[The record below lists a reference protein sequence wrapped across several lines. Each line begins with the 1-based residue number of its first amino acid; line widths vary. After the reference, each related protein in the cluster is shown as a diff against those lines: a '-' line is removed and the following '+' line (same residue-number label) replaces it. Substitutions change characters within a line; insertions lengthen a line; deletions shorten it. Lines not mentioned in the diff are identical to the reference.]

1 MTTMLVLTITCMV
14 LASLNGGL
22 ALYLAVA
29 AGGVERIALSLLA
42 LCNLLFLGLML
53 MGGAFG

>member
-1 MTTMLVLTITCMV
+1 MTTMLVLTIICMV

-22 ALYLAVA
+22 AIYLAVV
-29 AGGVERIALSLLA
+29 AGGGARIALSLLL